1 MRCFITVSEAINDPL
16 GGPLILMDKDG
27 NIVKRYR
34 FDPFGNL
41 EAQSG
46 TEPNHYLFTGKER
59 DENGLYYF
67 GMRYYN
73 PRIGRWL
80 TCDPIA
86 DEHPYAYCNNNPLKY
101 VDSSGLQPENVWR
114 GPIPPPL
121 PAGPIMPRILEFE
134 FDQYG
139 NLISITYIGWGNHP
153 LTFFGGIIAEP
164 EYMWVT
170 ANPPNFEATWDQIV
184 SIMRTLYLLSLYG
197 GPSGRDVVLAYT
209 DADVVVDPS
218 LPGYGYYR
226 PGVRGEDI
234 PHPLGGMEHFEDIPH
249 LICLKAFDSKVFLL
263 AIIHEGLHHYFGKGY
278 EEYVKYLTGAI
289 LYRIWWSSYFRY
301 DLGYWWYVGY
311 YGGNPWVP

>member
-1 MRCFITVSEAINDPL
+1 MMSRVINDPL
-16 GGPLILMDKDG
+16 GSPLILMDEDG

-41 EAQSG
+41 EAQWG

-67 GMRYYN
+67 SARYYN
-73 PRIGRWL
+73 PRLGRWL

-121 PAGPIMPRILEFE
+121 PASTMFGILEFE
-134 FDQYG
+134 LDEYG
-139 NLISITYIGWGNHP
+139 NPIRITYTGWGNHP
-153 LTFFGGIIAEP
+153 LTYFGGIIAEP

-263 AIIHEGLHHYFGKGY
+263 AIIHEGLHHYFGEGY